1 MSSEESRVFPWWL
14 TACWKNGKQWEQ
26 CGFGTS
32 LYHSLKNRL
41 WVLTGPINK
50 SLHSYWNLNRK
61 LKVLY
66 VRERSA
72 IKGAYLSSL
81 KAWLRSIFASHG
93 QVNSNN
99 MTSREVSLTM
109 KISGLRLVTRTWGG
123 MVPPPGACKPG
134 KSENRRDPLTSWGLI
149 NAMMLDRTE
158 SWRHVYRPCSRATPQ
173 LDNTCNNVWVL
184 PQKGH
189 LSLTL
194 LPHLTSYF
202 LKILWLFL

>member
-1 MSSEESRVFPWWL
+1 MSSEESWVFPWWL
-14 TACWKNGKQWEQ
+14 TACWKYGERWEQ

-81 KAWLRSIFASHG
+81 KAWLQSIFESHG

-99 MTSREVSLTM
+99 MTSREVLLTM
-109 KISGLRLVTRTWGG
+109 KMSRLRLVTLAHEGEWCRHQ
-123 MVPPPGACKPG
+123 VQ
-134 KSENRRDPLTSWGLI
+134 I
-149 NAMMLDRTE
+149 NLA
-158 SWRHVYRPCSRATPQ
+158 S
-173 LDNTCNNVWVL
+173 
-184 PQKGH
+184 
-189 LSLTL
+189 LSTDAI
-194 LPHLTSYF
+194 H
-202 LKILWLFL
+202 WLVEA